1 MTSTTLGPRQ
11 HDACR
16 VCPQIHA
23 GHLGRQAGL
32 VVDEEALVIE
42 IGLGYVLV
50 HIGSPLEP
58 KSARSTTAT

>member
-1 MTSTTLGPRQ
+1 
-11 HDACR
+11 
-16 VCPQIHA
+16 
-23 GHLGRQAGL
+23 
-32 VVDEEALVIE
+32 VIE